1 MLLTVELYEGHR
13 KNYKYKLKLQFYL
26 KGVTYRFHTW
36 ILPRVEGYSS
46 IPRDTGSPH
55 RGPKT
60 HTCRLQ
66 KYVSNIHAN
75 NECNLSIMMFL
86 WSINPYI
93 TTFSLNWLS
102 LKHDVIMHKNYLLDW
117 IIMYFWY
124 TALSRERKSTLIN
137 NMIKWL
143 TN

>member
-13 KNYKYKLKLQFYL
+13 KKYKCKLKLQFYL

-36 ILPRVEGYSS
+36 ILQRVEGYSS
-46 IPRDTGSPH
+46 TPRDTGSPH

-75 NECNLSIMMFL
+75 NECNLTIMMFL
-86 WSINPYI
+86 KSINPYI
-93 TTFSLNWLS
+93 TTFSIIKLAKFETCI
-102 LKHDVIMHKNYLLDW
+102 KHISLDW

-124 TALSRERKSTLIN
+124 TALLRERKPPTPI
-137 NMIKWL
+137 IIWL
-143 TN
+143 ND